1 MSSLYIIIIHVLPV
15 LTCIFLLHFLST
27 HKTQY
32 ESSPYLHFASYNN
45 THSDMVYD
53 IYSILS
59 KNEFLN
65 DTLDQLR
72 QTLFFKIFKINLEPD
87 CTIFPEQHICKSSA
101 CNIFS
106 CNNMEVPDIWKQ
118 PQSKDDPINV
128 NIDDP
133 FYKWVEKF
141 SLSEKQ
147 WLVESDVESKQ
158 GTFVNLLKNPE
169 GYTGYRG
176 SHIWDAIFREN
187 CFSDK
192 IPQLCTED
200 KTFFRIFSGWLSNTN
215 MQIGINY
222 HNRDTNETYLNV
234 SMLTSKLLM
243 HREKVDNL
251 FFLYS
256 LVVKA
261 VHKAKHIILEYDYHS
276 GNEMEDK
283 RTLDLLRLVYESPGK
298 EVEFLN
304 EAFTETTEDFGHFM
318 RSKKLTEL
326 VARFRNISSIIDCV
340 SCSKCRMHAK
350 LEVFGISTMLKIMFA
365 SVEELKTNIMRNEVV
380 SFINLFAKLSKTIS
394 YIKMIDGNI
403 NKAKEKYFWKQCG
416 VVGGC
421 VLMMVIIRWLCGRR
435 SNREDK
441 ENGKMKG
448 NKKEN
453 NDKEGNSSSSKQ
465 KVTKKKKE

>member
-1 MSSLYIIIIHVLPV
+1 MSFMYIVLHALPLFMCV
-15 LTCIFLLHFLST
+15 FLLHFLSAS
-27 HKTQY
+27 KTQY
-32 ESSPYLHFASYNN
+32 ESSPYLNFASYNN

-53 IYSILS
+53 IYSILN
-59 KNEFLN
+59 KNEFLSN
-65 DTLDQLR
+65 TLDQLR

-87 CTIFPEQHICKSSA
+87 CTIFHEQQICKSSA

-106 CNNMEVPDIWKQ
+106 CNNMEVPDVWKQ
-118 PQSKDDPINV
+118 PSSKDEPINAK
-128 NIDDP
+128 IDDP

-176 SHIWDAIFREN
+176 AHIWDAIFREN

-192 IPQLCTED
+192 KQQLCTED

-222 HNRDTNETYLNV
+222 HNKETNETYLNV
-234 SMLTSKLLM
+234 TMLTSKLLS

-256 LVVKA
+256 LVIKA
-261 VHKAKHIILEYDYHS
+261 VHKAKRLILEYDYHS
-276 GNEMEDK
+276 GNEQEDQT
-283 RTLDLLRLVYESPGK
+283 TLDLLRMVYESPGK

-304 EAFTETTEDFGHFM
+304 EAFLETTEDFKYFM
-318 RSKKLTEL
+318 HSKKLTEL
-326 VARFRNISSIIDCV
+326 VSRFRNISSIIDCV

-394 YIKMIDGNI
+394 YIKMIDDNI
-403 NKAKEKYFWKQCG
+403 NNAKQKYFCKQCG
-416 VVGGC
+416 VIGISM
-421 VLMMVIIRWLCGRR
+421 LMMVVIRYICGKHKNVQI
-435 SNREDK
+435 STREV
-441 ENGKMKG
+441 
-448 NKKEN
+448 
-453 NDKEGNSSSSKQ
+453 EGDKQ
-465 KVTKKKKE
+465 KVLKKKKE

>member
-1 MSSLYIIIIHVLPV
+1 MTLLYITFIHALPV
-15 LTCIFLLHFLST
+15 FICIFLLHFLST
-27 HKTQY
+27 HKSQY

-53 IYSILS
+53 IYSILT

-65 DTLDQLR
+65 NTLDQLR
-72 QTLFFKIFKINLEPD
+72 QTLFFKIFKINLDPD

-118 PQSKDDPINV
+118 QPQSKDDPINV
-128 NIDDP
+128 HIDDP

-234 SMLTSKLLM
+234 SMLTSKLLL

-261 VHKAKHIILEYDYHS
+261 VHKAKRIILEYDYHS

-283 RTLDLLRLVYESPGK
+283 RTLELLRLVYESK

-304 EAFTETTEDFGHFM
+304 EAFMETTGDFGHFM

-403 NKAKEKYFWKQCG
+403 NKAKERYFWKQCG
-416 VVGGC
+416 VVMGC
-421 VLMMVIIRWLCGRR
+421 VVMMFIIRLLCGR
-435 SNREDK
+435 SE
-441 ENGKMKG
+441 KG

-453 NDKEGNSSSSKQ
+453 NEKEGNSNSSNNSKQ
-465 KVTKKKKE
+465 KVVKKKKE